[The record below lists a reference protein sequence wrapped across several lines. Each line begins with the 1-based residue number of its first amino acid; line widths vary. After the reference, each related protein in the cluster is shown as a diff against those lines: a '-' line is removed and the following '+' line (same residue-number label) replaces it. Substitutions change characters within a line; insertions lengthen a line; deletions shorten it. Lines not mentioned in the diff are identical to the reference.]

1 MNEAQTIEELCA
13 IVEIQNG
20 IIKRLSARLQ
30 MVSALTIEEHREI
43 QDTDRKMQSLIG
55 DAII

>member
-20 IIKRLSARLQ
+20 IIKRLSSRLQ

-43 QDTDRKMQSLIG
+43 QDTDRKIQSLIG

>member
-30 MVSALTIEEHREI
+30 MFSALTIEEHREI
-43 QDTDRKMQSLIG
+43 ERTDKEIQSLIG
-55 DAII
+55 DNII

>member
-30 MVSALTIEEHREI
+30 MVSALTIEEHRRSRT
-43 QDTDRKMQSLIG
+43 QTGKYNR
-55 DAII
+55 

>member
-30 MVSALTIEEHREI
+30 MFSALTIEEHREI
-43 QDTDRKMQSLIG
+43 EKTDKEIQSLIG
-55 DAII
+55 DTII

>member
-20 IIKRLSARLQ
+20 IIRRLSARLQ
-30 MVSALTIEEHREI
+30 MFEALTIEEHREI
-43 QDTDRKMQSLIG
+43 EKTDRKIQSLIG
-55 DAII
+55 DTII

>member
-43 QDTDRKMQSLIG
+43 QDTDLKIQLLIG

>member
-43 QDTDRKMQSLIG
+43 QDTDRKIQSLIV

>member
-43 QDTDRKMQSLIG
+43 QDTGRKIQSLIG

>member
-30 MVSALTIEEHREI
+30 MLSALTIEEHREI
-43 QDTDRKMQSLIG
+43 EKTEKEIESLIG
-55 DAII
+55 VI

>member
-43 QDTDRKMQSLIG
+43 QDTDRKIQSLIG
-55 DAII
+55 DTII

>member
-43 QDTDRKMQSLIG
+43 QGTDRKIQSLIG

>member
-43 QDTDRKMQSLIG
+43 QDTDRKIQSLIG
-55 DAII
+55 DALI

>member
-43 QDTDRKMQSLIG
+43 QDTDRKIHSLIG

>member
-43 QDTDRKMQSLIG
+43 QDTDRKIQSLIG

>member
-30 MVSALTIEEHREI
+30 MVSALTIEEHRAI
-43 QDTDRKMQSLIG
+43 QDTDRKIQSLIG

>member
-1 MNEAQTIEELCA
+1 MNEAQTIEDLCA

-43 QDTDRKMQSLIG
+43 QDTDRKIQSLIG

>member
-30 MVSALTIEEHREI
+30 MYSALTIEEYREI
-43 QDTDRKMQSLIG
+43 EKTDKEIQSLIG
-55 DAII
+55 DTII

>member
-1 MNEAQTIEELCA
+1 MNEARTIEELCA

-30 MVSALTIEEHREI
+30 MFSALTIEEHREI
-43 QDTDRKMQSLIG
+43 ERTDKEIQSLIG
-55 DAII
+55 DNII

>member
-43 QDTDRKMQSLIG
+43 EKTNAEIRLLIG
-55 DAII
+55 NDII